1 MAARRI
7 VPRNYCAEPHLF
19 GKADIVRWIEVPDG
33 ERFALRAA
41 QLQHQFAV
49 RIRDAIRAEGR
60 NLKGYA
66 SSVGCDYDR
75 MSKILRGALPM
86 RLDDVAAADIE
97 LGSISQLSRHANDAS

>member
-1 MAARRI
+1 MTAPRY
-7 VPRNYCAEPHLF
+7 VPRDYCAEPHLF
-19 GKADIVRWIEVPDG
+19 GKAGLVRWVDVSDSD
-33 ERFALRAA
+33 RYLLRTA
-41 QLQHQFAV
+41 QLQHLFAV
-49 RIRDAIRAEGR
+49 RIRDRIRADGR

-97 LGSISQLSRHANDAS
+97 LGSISELSRPARDAG